1 MPFNYYD
8 IVTALTI
15 GVLALAALFFITQK
29 ARLLWI
35 LAVGC
40 IPFSSEI
47 IVELPIQAMDL
58 PALFFPTDFLAG
70 IITGFIFLALPILGG
85 QTGGNLGLRSS
96 KIFTFWVLYL
106 FWMFVATLLSVH
118 LIVSAKF
125 FVMQF
130 AYMLAYGGLGY
141 YLMHKG
147 TEDIE
152 SVYKRYLIGALV
164 ATFFVCVT
172 EHIILGATRNT
183 LNQAIKPFF
192 REHTVYGAFTAWM
205 FVAYFI
211 LWRNSMVSLS
221 LLVALLF
228 SGAALFLS
236 YSRGGWLSVLGALGL
251 WPIISWLGRLRRNQ
265 ALATV
270 AGLGLLIVGG
280 ISFLL
285 SQGQVWVED
294 KLSELLGD
302 TGKRIA
308 SSFDV
313 ERDVSNLGR
322 IHRWIV
328 AWELFE
334 KEPVHGIGPNAF
346 PEEYHAHKRSSMLF
360 QAIKKIDLAYAGIHS
375 EYLTALAEMG
385 LPGLLLLMG
394 MYGLSLYY
402 PFRYAVSAQSEYH
415 KVTGWLVALPLLS
428 YYLHAFINNFMDH
441 GKMAALIY
449 MHWGAAMALEVRLK
463 KQQFLD
469 RLSYASKSHG

>member
-1 MPFNYYD
+1 
-8 IVTALTI
+8 
-15 GVLALAALFFITQK
+15 
-29 ARLLWI
+29 
-35 LAVGC
+35 
-40 IPFSSEI
+40 
-47 IVELPIQAMDL
+47 
-58 PALFFPTDFLAG
+58 
-70 IITGFIFLALPILGG
+70 
-85 QTGGNLGLRSS
+85 
-96 KIFTFWVLYL
+96 
-106 FWMFVATLLSVH
+106 MFVATLLSVH
-118 LIVSAKF
+118 LIVSVKF

-141 YLMHKG
+141 YLMHRG
-147 TEDIE
+147 TVDIE

-172 EHIILGATRNT
+172 EHIILGATRDT
-183 LNQAIKPFF
+183 VDQAIKPFF

-228 SGAALFLS
+228 SGS

-270 AGLGLLIVGG
+270 AGLGLILVGG

-285 SQGQVWVED
+285 SQGQMWLED

-328 AWELFE
+328 AWELF
-334 KEPVHGIGPNAF
+334 KQEPVHGIGPNAF
-346 PEEYHAHKRSSMLF
+346 PEEYHALKRSSMLF
-360 QAIKKIDLAYAGIHS
+360 EAIKKTDLAYAGIHS

-385 LPGLLLLMG
+385 IPGLLLLVA
-394 MYGLSLYY
+394 MYGLTLYY

-449 MHWGAAMALEVRLK
+449 MHWGAAMALEVKLK
-463 KQQFLD
+463 KLD

>member
-1 MPFNYYD
+1 MDFSG
-8 IVTALTI
+8 
-15 GVLALAALFFITQK
+15 GVHSVLCGDRSGTTYSGHKFTVFILPYGFFGWCYHGLYFLSSP
-29 ARLLWI
+29 LLK
-35 LAVGC
+35 
-40 IPFSSEI
+40 
-47 IVELPIQAMDL
+47 
-58 PALFFPTDFLAG
+58 
-70 IITGFIFLALPILGG
+70 G
-85 QTGGNLGLRSS
+85 QNGGNLGLRNSR
-96 KIFTFWVLYL
+96 IFTFWVLYL
-106 FWMFVATLLSVH
+106 FWMLVATLLSVH

-141 YLMHKG
+141 YLMHRG
-147 TEDIE
+147 TVDIE

-164 ATFFVCVT
+164 ATFFVCVI
-172 EHIILGATRNT
+172 EHIILGSKRNT
-183 LNQAIKPFF
+183 VDQAIKPFF

-205 FVAYFI
+205 FLAYFI

-265 ALATV
+265 ALAIL
-270 AGLGLLIVGG
+270 AGLGLIIVGG

-285 SQGQVWVED
+285 SQGQMWLED

-360 QAIKKIDLAYAGIHS
+360 GAIRKTDLAYAGIHS

-385 LPGLLLLMG
+385 IPGLLLLVA
-394 MYGLSLYY
+394 MYGLTLYY

-441 GKMAALIY
+441 GKIAALIY
-449 MHWGAAMALEVRLK
+449 MHWGAAMALEVKLK
-463 KQQFLD
+463 ELD

>member
-15 GVLALAALFFITQK
+15 GVLALAALFLITQK

-35 LAVGC
+35 LAVAC

-47 IVELPIQAMDL
+47 IVELPLQAMDL

-85 QTGGNLGLRSS
+85 QTGGNFGLRNS

-125 FVMQF
+125 LVMQF

-141 YLMHKG
+141 YLVHRG
-147 TEDIE
+147 TVDIE
-152 SVYKRYLIGALV
+152 SVYKRYLIVALV

-172 EHIILGATRNT
+172 EHIILGATRDT
-183 LNQAIKPFF
+183 VDQAIKPFF

-236 YSRGGWLSVLGALGL
+236 YSRGGWLSVLGTLGL

-265 ALATV
+265 ALAIL
-270 AGLGLLIVGG
+270 AGLGLLLVGG

-285 SQGQVWVED
+285 SQGQMWLED

-313 ERDVSNLGR
+313 ERDGSNLGR

-360 QAIKKIDLAYAGIHS
+360 QAIKKIDLVYAGIHS

-385 LPGLLLLMG
+385 LPGLFLLVA
-394 MYGLSLYY
+394 MYGLTLYY

-469 RLSYASKSHG
+469 GLSYASESHG